1 VTLDNCRHLIDKHKP
16 QPYMQTQTTENTNL
30 TVFIQDDA
38 SIEDKRDILLNS
50 LLDDLNSQTESFN

>member
-1 VTLDNCRHLIDKHKP
+1 
-16 QPYMQTQTTENTNL
+16 MQTQTTENTNL
-30 TVFIQDDA
+30 TVFIQDDS

>member
-1 VTLDNCRHLIDKHKP
+1 
-16 QPYMQTQTTENTNL
+16 MQTQATENTNL
-30 TVFIQDDA
+30 TVFIQDDS

>member
-1 VTLDNCRHLIDKHKP
+1 
-16 QPYMQTQTTENTNL
+16 MQTQTTENTNL
-30 TVFIQDDA
+30 IVFIQDDS